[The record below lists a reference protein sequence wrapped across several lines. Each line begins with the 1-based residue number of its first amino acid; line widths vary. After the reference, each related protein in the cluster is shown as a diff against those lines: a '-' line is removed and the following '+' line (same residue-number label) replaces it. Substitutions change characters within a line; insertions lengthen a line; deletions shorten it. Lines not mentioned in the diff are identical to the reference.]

1 VELQET
7 IPPLAG
13 TALGRPKTRTT
24 LMDAAK
30 LLALFDRIALPLFQ
44 ATVLGGLSLVA
55 ATLATAN

>member
-1 VELQET
+1 
-7 IPPLAG
+7 
-13 TALGRPKTRTT
+13 
-24 LMDAAK
+24 MDAAK